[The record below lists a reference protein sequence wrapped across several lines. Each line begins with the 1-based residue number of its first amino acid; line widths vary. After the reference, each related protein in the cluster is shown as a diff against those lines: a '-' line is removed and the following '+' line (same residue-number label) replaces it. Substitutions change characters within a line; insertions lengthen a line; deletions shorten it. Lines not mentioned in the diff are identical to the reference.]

1 MVTVSL
7 WGPWTFFVRIWTPP
21 LIATITVALF
31 APCISLFA
39 LLALFVFWKVRWP
52 RILCMFLRIFGR
64 IVPRVIGG
72 WNNQGVLSS
81 RTRNALNL
89 CAIAAQEFNRAELAA
104 PLLSSLVPLG
114 RDHQS

>member
-31 APCISLFA
+31 APCISLFT

-72 WNNQGVLSS
+72 WNNRVLSS
-81 RTRNALNL
+81 RS
-89 CAIAAQEFNRAELAA
+89 RAGICIGVLLIEERLRQRVRLHWSCRCGAPDWQLA
-104 PLLSSLVPLG
+104 V
-114 RDHQS
+114 